1 MRPTTAT
8 RQSAYNKE
16 ELDACAQGLLFGP
29 GNAQLPMDQML
40 MVDRIL
46 DINEKGGKYQRGE
59 IIAELDIHPQMWF
72 FACHF
77 PNDPVMPG
85 CLGLDAMWQLVG
97 FFLGWLGHPG
107 HGRALGA
114 GEVRF
119 GGEVLPDAQ
128 CLRYHLH
135 IRRIFKRTLIVGLAD
150 GAMAVDGKPIYT
162 ARDIRVGLIK
172 NQRKSS

>member
-1 MRPTTAT
+1 MTAA

-16 ELDACAQGLLFGP
+16 ELNACAQGLLFGQ
-29 GNAQLPMDQML
+29 GNAQLPMGQML

-46 DINEKGGKYQRGE
+46 EINEQGGKYQRGE
-59 IIAELDIHPQMWF
+59 VIAELDIHPEMWF

-119 GGEVLPDAQ
+119 SGEVLPDARL
-128 CLRYHLH
+128 LRYHLH

-150 GAMAVDGKPIYT
+150 GVMAVDGKQIYT
-162 ARDIRVGLIK
+162 ARDIRVGLIRG
-172 NQRKSS
+172 QEKSS